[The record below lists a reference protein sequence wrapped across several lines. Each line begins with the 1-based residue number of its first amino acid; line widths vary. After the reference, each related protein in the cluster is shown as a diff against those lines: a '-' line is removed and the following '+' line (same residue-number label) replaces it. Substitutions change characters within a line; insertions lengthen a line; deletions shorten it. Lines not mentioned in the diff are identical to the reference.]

1 MVAALMA
8 EWPAQAPAE
17 SGGGNSGGKAA
28 ESPPDYSKRG
38 PDRRRT
44 QGPKGIRLRSECVS
58 AILEAWKARLLLRRI
73 QHANDT
79 AVDSSRKPKSLKP
92 SLCPRMARR
101 RLTMAGPGRS
111 GIRRAPRGA
120 HRAATP

>member
-1 MVAALMA
+1 VVAALMA

-44 QGPKGIRLRSECVS
+44 QGPKGIRLRSECLS
-58 AILEAWKARLLLRRI
+58 AILEAWKVLLQRI

-79 AVDSSRKPKSLKP
+79 AVGSSRKLKSVKLSP
-92 SLCPRMARR
+92 RPRMARR
-101 RLTMAGPGRS
+101 RPTMAGSRQVRHSPP
-111 GIRRAPRGA
+111 AGA